1 MMKFIKK
8 TPSTSSSFAEFMNHA
23 SSAEK
28 KKVYKTVLRRASEQ
42 QKAVVDKASAPAA
55 WSWLKDR

>member
-55 WSWLKDR
+55 